1 MQHYFTIN
9 NIYKAIRLYLVMVTS
24 LFCSCQREPCSPVAD
39 TSIGIVF
46 RRANGTIASDTLA
59 SAQGV
64 GNNNAY
70 TLRIGRAGQYLF
82 ALNPGTDST
91 LYSINF
97 RGVAAPETL
106 VIKYNRASRLVS
118 ESCGMV
124 FTAQN
129 IALQKPVNI
138 SDTVSTLATVAD
150 TGQNTHF
157 TIWLR

>member
-1 MQHYFTIN
+1 MQHYYTIN
-9 NIYKAIRLYLVMVTS
+9 TIYTAIRLVLVLVIC
-24 LFCSCQREPCSPVAD
+24 LLCSCQREPCSPVAD

-64 GNNNAY
+64 GNNNGY
-70 TLRIGRAGQYLF
+70 TLRRGRSGQYLF
-82 ALNPGTDST
+82 ALNPGADST
-91 LYSINF
+91 VYSINF

-106 VIKYNRASRLVS
+106 VVKYTRASRLVS

-129 IALQKPVNI
+129 ISLHKPIGI